1 MNKAFAVMQVMN
13 YAYDNPN
20 LRKDVKIDEKI
31 VDIASKSVIDPN
43 TWEDITLFASMSN
56 EENAYKKAM
65 DNYKNS
71 ITMNEGIKKVT
82 IK

>member
-1 MNKAFAVMQVMN
+1 MKAFAIMQVMN

-31 VDIASKSVIDPN
+31 IDTASKSVIDPN

-56 EENAYKKAM
+56 EEEAYKKAM
-65 DNYKNS
+65 ENYKNS
-71 ITMNEGIKKVT
+71 INMNEGLKKVAT
-82 IK
+82 K